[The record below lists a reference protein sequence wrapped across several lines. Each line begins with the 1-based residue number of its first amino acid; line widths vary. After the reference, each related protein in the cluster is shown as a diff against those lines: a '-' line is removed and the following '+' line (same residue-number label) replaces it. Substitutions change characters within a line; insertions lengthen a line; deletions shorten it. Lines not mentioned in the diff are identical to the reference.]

1 MDRAWFYDGDEAI
14 WFAKQKALDSG
25 DEVPVRQQDDGWS
38 PSFELKVVKPGKAA
52 YDLSKNP
59 KHRRKESLGEFVE
72 RLKSTKPLKQ
82 VHADT
87 RLPHAF
93 DLFWD
98 MKFGQDLFDAWPK
111 MSAYDKQRAKSFL
124 GEKGFEARMLKSNPR
139 RSKRKNPTRR
149 RASTKRILRAWMR
162 ATSGKG
168 SMNLNRKAAR
178 RMGLKAS
185 MFIRKN
191 GRRK

>member
-1 MDRAWFYDGDEAI
+1 MRKRNPKPSGLTKKDIEFFASGIPGSYFVKKIGSGKYRVSADRARTLRLLHDALGSRFKTIAAPSVMNMWFI
-14 WFAKQKALDSG
+14 
-25 DEVPVRQQDDGWS
+25 V
-38 PSFELKVVKPGKAA
+38 
-52 YDLSKNP
+52 
-59 KHRRKESLGEFVE
+59 ES
-72 RLKSTKPLKQ
+72 
-82 VHADT
+82 
-87 RLPHAF
+87 
-93 DLFWD
+93 
-98 MKFGQDLFDAWPK
+98 
-111 MSAYDKQRAKSFL
+111 KQRH
-124 GEKGFEARMLKSNPR
+124 
-139 RSKRKNPTRR
+139 NPTLR